1 MQLTKRVKKYLREH
15 WDQRSCLLL
24 GYSGGPDSKA
34 LLYCLSGLKVPLHV
48 AHVDHGWR
56 EESAAETEM
65 LRAEV
70 QKLGLPFHST
80 RLLSKPDK
88 NLEDFARQ
96 QRLAFFRSLQTTV
109 PFQALVLAHHADD
122 AAETVL
128 KRLFEGAHLPHLG
141 GMSSRSEIEGLTIFR
156 PLLTT
161 RKSEILSYLEQHS
174 LTALH
179 DKTNDDPAFL
189 RTRLRKDVVPALAE
203 MFGKEI
209 GGNLLILAERAF
221 ELKAY
226 LEKRVAERWSSRKQT
241 EDSVQVDLTGLERI
255 EARYLVQK
263 AAASLNLVV
272 PRRVLEQY
280 ISQDVVCLS
289 LNTTLTQ

>member
-1 MQLTKRVKKYLREH
+1 MQLTKRVKQYLREH
-15 WDQRSCLLL
+15 WDQKSFLLL

-56 EESAAETEM
+56 DESAREAEM
-65 LRAEV
+65 LKDEV

-80 RLLSKPDK
+80 RLLVKPNK

-96 QRLAFFRSLQTTV
+96 QRLAFFRSLQATV
-109 PFQALVLAHHADD
+109 PFQAVVLAHHADD

-141 GMSSRSEIEGLTIFR
+141 GMSSRTEIEGLTVFR
-156 PLLTT
+156 PMLTT
-161 RKSEILSYLEQHS
+161 RKSEILSFLEQRA

-209 GGNLLILAERAF
+209 GGNLLLLAERAF

-226 LEKRVAERWSSRKQT
+226 LEKRVAKAWSSRKQS
-241 EDSVQVDLTGLERI
+241 ENSVQVDLTGLERI

-263 AAASLNLVV
+263 AAASLNLVL
-272 PRRVLEQY
+272 PRTVLEQY
-280 ISQDVVCLS
+280 LSQDVVCLALS
-289 LNTTLTQ
+289 TNTTQ

>member
-1 MQLTKRVKKYLREH
+1 MQLNKRVKQYLREH
-15 WDQRSCLLL
+15 WDQKSFLLL

-34 LLYCLSGLKVPLHV
+34 LLHCLLDAKVPLHV

-56 EESAAETEM
+56 EESAAETEL

-70 QKLGLPFHST
+70 QKLDLPFHST
-80 RLLSKPDK
+80 RLLGKPSK
-88 NLEDFARQ
+88 NLEDYARK
-96 QRLAFFRSLQTTV
+96 QRLEFFRSLQTTV
-109 PFQALVLAHHADD
+109 PFQAVVLAHHADD

-141 GMSSRSEIEGLTIFR
+141 GMSSRTEIEGLTVFR

-161 RKSEILSYLEQHS
+161 QKAEILSYLEQRG
-174 LTALH
+174 LTALY

-189 RTRLRKDVVPALAE
+189 RTRLRKDVVPALSE

-209 GGNLLILAERAF
+209 GGNLLVLAERAF

-263 AAASLNLVV
+263 AAASMNWILS
-272 PRRVLEQY
+272 RRVLEQY
-280 ISQDVVCLS
+280 ISQDVVCLT
-289 LNTTLTQ
+289 LNTNTTQ